1 MKKIKPNK
9 NHTSHLEH
17 HASSSKGITLI
28 ALIITII
35 VMIILVA
42 VTINIAL
49 NGGLFKTAQDVA
61 ENTIVERDREFGLS
75 SGEIINEW
83 VNGGPITL
91 PEGWKETTKPT
102 EWDNE
107 KITAATDG
115 TNTIPLPEGYE
126 ISNVDGEHTIEEGI
140 VM

>member
-1 MKKIKPNK
+1 MQKPNP
-9 NHTSHLEH
+9 NHNKSVGENCVFPH
-17 HASSSKGITLI
+17 SRGITLI

-83 VNGGPITL
+83 TNGESITL
-91 PEGWKETTKPT
+91 PEGWEETEKPA

-107 KITAATDG
+107 KVIAVTDG
-115 TNTIPLPEGYE
+115 KNTIPLPEGYE